1 MANNNNVVPTLNN
14 AQITRLLNLPGT
26 HCPLGGG
33 IMNDP
38 AVLAGT
44 GLSYERAAIV
54 AHLNN
59 HGTDPA
65 TGLPLTAAQQRL
77 LPNPALKG
85 LIEAVMASV
94 AASMNAEA

>member
-1 MANNNNVVPTLNN
+1 MNSLNN
-14 AQITRLLNLPGT
+14 IEIPVLLNLPGCT
-26 HCPLGGG
+26 CPIGGV

-38 AVLAGT
+38 AILVGT

-54 AHLNN
+54 AHLNA

-65 TGLPLTAAQQRL
+65 TGLALSAEEQRL

-85 LIEAVMASV
+85 LIDEIMANV
-94 AASMNAEA
+94 AGRMYAEA

>member
-1 MANNNNVVPTLNN
+1 MANIPF
-14 AQITRLLNLPGT
+14 LLNIPGT
-26 HCPLGGG
+26 HCPIGGG

-54 AHLNN
+54 AHLRA

-65 TGLPLTAAQQRL
+65 TGLPLSVREQRL

-85 LIEAVMASV
+85 LIDAIMVTV
-94 AASMNAEA
+94 AASVQPEA